1 MLRDYFFLIVFLWSM
16 DMILYFQ
23 NKFIISGIQKNAM
36 NIGENPLWS
45 LGRHDY
51 FLSYLYSRNFFI
63 DNTNYSGPTVDI
75 AKEDLNK
82 ILKEFKDVYRSKR
95 AIL

>member
-1 MLRDYFFLIVFLWSM
+1 MVF
-16 DMILYFQ
+16 
-23 NKFIISGIQKNAM
+23 KNAM
-36 NIGENPLWS
+36 NIGGNPLWS

-51 FLSYLYSRNFFI
+51 FCHIYILGISLLI
-63 DNTNYSGPTVDI
+63 ILIIQITVDI